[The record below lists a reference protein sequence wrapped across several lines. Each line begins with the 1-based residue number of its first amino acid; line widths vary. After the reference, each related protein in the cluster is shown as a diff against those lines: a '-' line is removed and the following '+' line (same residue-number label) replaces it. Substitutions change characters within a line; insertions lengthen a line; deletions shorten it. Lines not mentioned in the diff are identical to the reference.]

1 MLLPDVPPSVDQG
14 GVKGVPGGQ
23 GRYLRGPMEATGM
36 FEDSSDDLFGSEGY
50 LDFWQGLAGG
60 GHQR

>member
-14 GVKGVPGGQ
+14 GVKGVKGDISGAPWRQQ
-23 GRYLRGPMEATGM
+23 GCLKIPLCN
-36 FEDSSDDLFGSEGY
+36 LFGSKGY